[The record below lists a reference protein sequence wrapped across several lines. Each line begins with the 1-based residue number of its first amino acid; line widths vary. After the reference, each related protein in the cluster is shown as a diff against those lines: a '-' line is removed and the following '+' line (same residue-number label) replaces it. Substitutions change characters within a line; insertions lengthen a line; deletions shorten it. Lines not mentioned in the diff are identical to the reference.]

1 MDRVVTMKAILIV
14 LAVLGFM
21 ANVYFALFHGSAWA
35 GLGAGLMVAAV
46 FVEPAIKIK
55 QYG

>member
-1 MDRVVTMKAILIV
+1 MDRAVTMKVMLMC
-14 LAVLGFM
+14 LAALGFV

-46 FVEPAIKIK
+46 FIEPTLQTK
-55 QYG
+55 QDG